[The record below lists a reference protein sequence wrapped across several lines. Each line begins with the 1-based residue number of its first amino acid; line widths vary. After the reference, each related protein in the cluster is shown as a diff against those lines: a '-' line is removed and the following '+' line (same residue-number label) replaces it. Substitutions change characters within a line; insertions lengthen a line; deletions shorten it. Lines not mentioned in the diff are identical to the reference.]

1 MVRIPFYASQFYP
14 KDTAELQK
22 SMDNFFAQA
31 QTAIAR
37 QEKNSGLPSPGSPV
51 QKQYT
56 RICMLPHAGHIYSG
70 AVTAQTLAQT
80 ELPRTLI
87 ILCPN
92 HTGMGKH
99 GAIWDNGTFL
109 TPFGPVNIAED
120 TAEKLLR
127 NSCFTADRMAHIK
140 EHSVEVIL
148 PFLQYLYGEELRIV
162 PISLASM
169 QHLDSIIKALTQC
182 MREDENTG
190 IIISSDMNHYA
201 PEKLNRQKDFMA
213 LEAIKAM
220 DENLLFATV
229 RENNISMCG
238 ILGVY
243 AGIAAAKAL
252 GLHECRIAGYDTS
265 ATASGDSS
273 KVVGYAGLYFI

>member
-1 MVRIPFYASQFYP
+1 MIRNPLYAGLFYP
-14 KDTAELQK
+14 QKAAELQK

-31 QTAIAR
+31 QKSLAGH
-37 QEKNSGLPSPGSPV
+37 EESGEQPSSGRPV

-99 GAIWDNGTFL
+99 GAVWDKGAFL
-109 TPFGPVNIAED
+109 TPFGAVNIAED

-127 NSCFTADRMAHIK
+127 NSCFTADSTAHIK

-148 PFLQYLYGEELRIV
+148 PFLQYLYGKDLRIV
-162 PISLASM
+162 PISLAGM
-169 QHLDSIIKALTQC
+169 QHLDSMAKALAEC

-201 PEKLNRQKDFMA
+201 PEKLNRQKDFIA
-213 LEAIKAM
+213 LEAIKSM
-220 DENLLFATV
+220 DENLLFAAV
-229 RENNISMCG
+229 RKNNISMCG
-238 ILGVY
+238 VLGAY
-243 AGIAAAKAL
+243 AGMAAAKAL